1 MTGNTEKKLTAAEIA
16 TRMTPTHLE
25 SVTTESLKEEVEK
38 AMEAPSPEDQA
49 KEPSKDPR
57 ARNPYTFQ
65 FSWAD
70 SRGKKWEG
78 TFTTHYPTPL
88 DLLRAGT
95 MQSRLLGG
103 APKESLDALTDEIAF
118 IVARLTFSLD
128 DKPEWFKDPLSIVDG
143 VPLLQAVYSEVLG
156 FEQFFR
162 EHGSV
167 AGSGGKK
174 PGNA

>member
-1 MTGNTEKKLTAAEIA
+1 MTTTTEKKLTAAEIVK
-16 TRMTPTHLE
+16 RLTPDHLE
-25 SVTTESLKEEVEK
+25 DATVDSLKAEVEK
-38 AMEAPSPEDQA
+38 ATEPETPEEKA
-49 KEPSKDPR
+49 KDPSKDPR
-57 ARNPYTFQ
+57 ARNPYAFR
-65 FSWAD
+65 FSWTD

-78 TFTTHYPTPL
+78 HFITHYPTPL

-118 IVARLTFSLD
+118 IVARLSFCLD
-128 DKPEWFKDPLSIVDG
+128 ERPEWFKDPLSMIDG
-143 VPLLQAVYSEVLG
+143 VPLLQEVYKGVLD

-162 EHGSV
+162 QYGTTT
-167 AGSGGKK
+167 SGGTTK